1 MKKLI
6 LSAAIVLGSFSSFA
20 QGASPDAT
28 KEVKEVATTQTVIP
42 ETKAVTSSE
51 EYKMIK
57 TEEVPAPLNVAL
69 ETSYPG
75 ATIILAHVN
84 EAKEYKLEIAVENR
98 KATVYSDAEGNWIQ
112 K

>member
-6 LSAAIVLGSFSSFA
+6 LSTAIVLGSFSAFA
-20 QGASPDAT
+20 QETSPDAT
-28 KEVKEVATTQTVIP
+28 KEVKEVAVTA
-42 ETKAVTSSE
+42 TKAATQSE

-57 TEEVPAPLNVAL
+57 AEEVPAPLNVAL

-75 ATIILAHVN
+75 AKIILAHVN
-84 EAKEYKLEIAVENR
+84 EANEYKLEIAVENR
-98 KATVYSDAEGNWIQ
+98 KATVYADADGNWIQ

>member
-6 LSAAIVLGSFSSFA
+6 VSAAIVLGSFSAIA
-20 QGASPDAT
+20 QITPDVAS
-28 KEVKEVATTQTVIP
+28 KEVKEVAAT
-42 ETKAVTSSE
+42 ETKEATRNE

-57 TEEVPAPLNVAL
+57 VEEVPAPLNVAV

-75 ATIILAHVN
+75 AEIILAHVN

-98 KATVYSDAEGNWIQ
+98 KATVYSDDEGNWIQ

>member
-6 LSAAIVLGSFSSFA
+6 VSAAILLGSFTAIA
-20 QGASPDAT
+20 QQTPNVTAE
-28 KEVKEVATTQTVIP
+28 EVKEVAVN
-42 ETKAVTSSE
+42 ETKVVTRDE

-57 TEEVPAPLNVAL
+57 VEEVPAPLNVAL

-75 ATIILAHVN
+75 VEIILAHVN

-98 KATVYSDAEGNWIQ
+98 KATVYSDDEGNWIQ